1 MNGVK
6 IVETTRAVMNS
17 APLGSVSLRGDGSW

>member
-6 IVETTRAVMNS
+6 IVETTRAVMNMV
-17 APLGSVSLRGDGSW
+17 PLRSVLLRGDGSW